1 MAKKKMCSAYLFTK
15 RDKDLKLVLAW
26 FHHAF
31 VNLTEIFLPKCC
43 HDYAILLFLL
53 HFYEAILFYLQ
64 ADVGQEEDFE
74 AAKKKAA
81 KLGAI
86 KVSLNSINA
95 NRSYNT
101 VSTWNTTSVCSYP
114 LPLSKPL
121 PKP

>member
-1 MAKKKMCSAYLFTK
+1 MFLPISSRKETK
-15 RDKDLKLVLAW
+15 TWTWCLPGFITHLLIWQRY
-26 FHHAF
+26 FY
-31 VNLTEIFLPKCC
+31 PKCC

-86 KVSLNSINA
+86 KVSLNSINT
-95 NRSYNT
+95 NRSYNEC
-101 VSTWNTTSVCSYP
+101 VHSHWILYY
-114 LPLSKPL
+114 
-121 PKP
+121 